1 MRKMAPKQAPTR
13 RLFAVLFI
21 SLFVNAIMMFLLFGN
36 DTPVSLRPDH
46 LARNRF
52 LRSPEDPETAIS
64 NRGHNRVPEEK
75 GTAVKKIMT
84 TMERFHA
91 HIKIVKASSQS
102 LSRYPSILSP
112 LISQKEEQQE
122 QQQDETSSGRE
133 GEINDND
140 DDDDDDDK
148 PKMS

>member
-52 LRSPEDPETAIS
+52 LRSPEDSETATS
-64 NRGHNRVPEEK
+64 NNGHNRVLGEK

-91 HIKIVKASSQS
+91 HIKIARASSLS
-102 LSRYPSILSP
+102 LSRYPSVLSP

-122 QQQDETSSGRE
+122 QQQDGTSSGRE
-133 GEINDND
+133 GEVRKQSVDAVTTTLL
-140 DDDDDDDK
+140 
-148 PKMS
+148 